1 MDYEIINKTDFIKK
15 GDSGQYKD
23 YINFNMRV
31 LEERDT
37 ATKRQF
43 VVVAISGTYLGGY
56 NGLSTINTDNIAI
69 TVTVN
74 GVTSVYNDPSTF
86 IFIENQSETICVINF
101 SQYNVDYSS
110 GTVEVSASLTSDTVS
125 VGFEET
131 VDLIETDVLNQL
143 SIFSEE
149 DKTALKESTAIIRC
163 RLVVKATGNLPE
175 IVLTEE
181 DAVKDW
187 TYTDERY
194 VPQQGFIGQFVAR
207 TLEGNLQNISDDFN
221 IEGREIEL
229 QLGVIDFGARIIF
242 LQTEDGIQLITEDG
256 ELIRLEQIAKDKT
269 NWYSLGNFIVTN
281 PEDNEVSDN
290 TKFEAMDYAKL
301 FNKQFD
307 GAFTNSVFTKS
318 YNEIVAVDEKG
329 KPSGS
334 VDALWLAKY
343 TCAQVNIEFGQEYFT
358 NSDFVIDRNP
368 FQAGETCRDVMKMI
382 AQLAFSWVRIDRD
395 NKCYIDFGEGAATF
409 SRSGPE
415 QIDSNQYYTL
425 ETKKEIYGPINRVY
439 MGMQNVDGESLI
451 VAEDIASV
459 EENGEHAIYI
469 YDNPFTY
476 TQELR
481 GLIEQN
487 HSADKLLGLTY
498 SQLTTETV
506 GHPWL
511 KGNENIV
518 VLDMENRSRN
528 TFPFN
533 RTITYAGYIKTTLD
547 SMGDTQVEKTLG
559 YKSEILN
566 DIINAKITVDKAT
579 GEISLLSSRTQKL
592 EDGTDDYYTKSQTN
606 ALINNAANGLTNVYT
621 SAGGNNRF
629 RNTGL
634 YFPEGTGFEF
644 WEGTATK
651 IDDVDSLTRT
661 AIVLHKNTFSQNVT
675 NLPNGTYKVSFK
687 YEKLI
692 DAATCTVNINGKDY
706 TLGNAGYFGEY
717 SPVDLENAESVEKN
731 KEGLV
736 EINTNSLNIAFTCS
750 VQNGYKIYEL
760 MCNVG
765 DKAMVWTQHHDEI
778 ATDTVNISKGITIT
792 STTTQNSF
800 RADASGLYITNSLK
814 DRTTEFTETGM
825 ITNEGT
831 IRGNASI
838 TGVLFK
844 KVGNQTWLTGA

>member
-1 MDYEIINKTDFIKK
+1 M
-15 GDSGQYKD
+15 
-23 YINFNMRV
+23 
-31 LEERDT
+31 LEVDKQALRD
-37 ATKRQF
+37 
-43 VVVAISGTYLGGY
+43 
-56 NGLSTINTDNIAI
+56 
-69 TVTVN
+69 
-74 GVTSVYNDPSTF
+74 
-86 IFIENQSETICVINF
+86 
-101 SQYNVDYSS
+101 
-110 GTVEVSASLTSDTVS
+110 
-125 VGFEET
+125 
-131 VDLIETDVLNQL
+131 
-143 SIFSEE
+143 
-149 DKTALKESTAIIRC
+149 STAAIRC
-163 RLVVKATGNLPE
+163 KLIVKATDTLPE
-175 IVLTEE
+175 IILTDGFDMGNNEFPG
-181 DAVKDW
+181 VKDW

-207 TLEGNLQNISDDFN
+207 TLSGNLQNISDEFN
-221 IEGREIEL
+221 IENREIEL
-229 QLGVIDFGARIIF
+229 QLGIVHIGSRFTF
-242 LQTEDGIQLITEDG
+242 VTTEDGVRLLTDQGEYIIFGDQGED
-256 ELIRLEQIAKDKT
+256 QT

-290 TKFEAMDYAKL
+290 TKFEAMDYAKR
-301 FNKQFD
+301 FNKNFD
-307 GAFTNSVFTKS
+307 GSFTNDVFKKS
-318 YNEIVAVDEKG
+318 YNETVEVDKDG
-329 KPSGS
+329 KPTGS

-343 TCAQVNIEFGQEYFT
+343 TCAQVGVDFGQEYFT
-358 NSDFVIDRNP
+358 NSDFTIDRNP
-368 FQAGETCRDVMKMI
+368 FQAGETCRDVMKAI
-382 AQLAFSWVRIDRD
+382 AQLAFSWVRIDWD
-395 NKCYIDFGEGAATF
+395 NKCYIDFGEGATTF
-409 SRSGPE
+409 SRSAPE
-415 QIDSNQYYTL
+415 QIDNNQYYTL

-439 MGMQNVDGESLI
+439 VGMQNVDGASLI
-451 VAEDIASV
+451 VAEDATSIA
-459 EENGEHAIYI
+459 ENGEHAIYI

-476 TQELR
+476 TQDLR
-481 GLIEQN
+481 KLIEQN
-487 HSADKLLGLTY
+487 NSASKLLGLTY
-498 SQLTTETV
+498 SQLITETV

-518 VLDMENRSRN
+518 VLDMENRGRN

-533 RTITYAGYIKTTLD
+533 RTIKYSGHIKTTLD

-592 EDGTDDYYTKSQTN
+592 EEGTGQYYTKQQTN
-606 ALINNAANGLTNVYT
+606 ELINNAANGLTNVYT

-634 YFPEGTGFEF
+634 YFPEGDGFEF

-651 IDDVDSLTRT
+651 IDDIDSLTRT
-661 AIVLHKNTFSQNVT
+661 AMILHKNTFSQNVT

-692 DAATCTVNINGKDY
+692 EAAKCTVNINGKDY
-706 TLGNAGYFGEY
+706 VLGNYGYFGEY
-717 SPVDLENAESVEKN
+717 SPVSLDDAESVEKN

-736 EINTNSLNIAFTCS
+736 EINTNSLNIGFTCT

-792 STTTQNSF
+792 STTTKNSF

-814 DRTTEFTETGM
+814 NRTTEFTETGM
-825 ITNEGT
+825 TTNEGT
-831 IRGNASI
+831 IRGDASV